1 MGRLADPTMKLENDT
16 IRLDIE
22 EPGVGY
28 VGSRFDW
35 TGKITQITF
44 RGRHTFCTEET
55 TDPAD
60 LHGGGRGLFNEF
72 GIDEPIGY
80 EECPVGDV
88 FLKPGVGLLTRL
100 SEEPYDFFA
109 SYPVTPGVPRWRVE
123 DRSVSFE
130 SSCRTPRGH
139 AIALHKDIVLDDSG
153 FSIDYALTNLGATT
167 LRTNEYVHNF
177 LAVNREPLGPDY
189 RLTCSFPLS
198 AGSFPESVNPGN
210 VASFRRDCA
219 LWSQAPTSQFFFG
232 GLHPGAD
239 EPLRWRLEHTRQQL
253 AIQESVGFAVQRF
266 NLWGAGHVVS
276 PELFKAIEIPAGR
289 TGRWSRS
296 YQILTGR

>member
-1 MGRLADPTMKLENDT
+1 MGRSGPPTVKLENDT

-22 EPGVGY
+22 EPGEGY

-35 TGKITQITF
+35 TGKVTQITF
-44 RGRHTFCTEET
+44 QGRHTFCTEET
-55 TDPAD
+55 TDPARRP
-60 LHGGGRGLFNEF
+60 HTGRGLFNEF

-100 SEEPYDFFA
+100 SEEPYDFFC
-109 SYPVTPGVPRWRVE
+109 SYPVVPGMTRWELR
-123 DRSVSFE
+123 DGSVSFE
-130 SSCRTPRGH
+130 FSCSTPRGH
-139 AIALHKDIVLDDSG
+139 AIVLHKDIVLDGSG
-153 FSIDYALTNLGATT
+153 FTIDYALTNRGAAT

-177 LAVNREPLGPDY
+177 LAVNREPLGPAS

-198 AGSFPESVNPGN
+198 TTGFHESLNPGK
-210 VASFRRDCA
+210 ALSFCGDGA
-219 LWSQAPTSQFFFG
+219 LWNQVPASPFFFG
-232 GLHPGAD
+232 GLHPVAD
-239 EPLRWRLEHTRQQL
+239 QTVGWRLEHTTERL
-253 AIQESVGFAVQRF
+253 AIREAVGFAVQRF

-276 PELFKAIEIPAGR
+276 PELFKRIEVPAGG

-296 YQILTGR
+296 YQLLFT